1 MEEELK
7 VSVDGIVFGYSKES
21 GVNLLLIKR
30 KYPPF
35 EGKWALP
42 GGFLKSNEN
51 LDQAIERELKEET
64 GLSINYLEQLYTFGE
79 LKRDPRTRVITVAYF
94 GLINSEAYKELN
106 ATTDASEAKWFNVE
120 NLPDLAF
127 DHDKI
132 IKVAF
137 KRLRL
142 KVQYE
147 PIGFE
152 LLGDKFPF
160 SDLETLYNSLLESPI
175 DRRNFKKK
183 VMSYGI
189 IDELD
194 EYAQQK
200 GAGRPAKLYKF
211 NKEIYK
217 HLQEKGIYFE
227 IN

>member
-7 VSVDGIVFGYSKES
+7 VSVDGVVFGYSKES

-160 SDLETLYNSLLESPI
+160 SDLEILYNSLLESPI